1 MLSMREIVYSRTAQ
15 KALTRMPR
23 NWARRI
29 RDKIR
34 AYAEDPTAQANNVT
48 KLRGQD
54 GLARLRVGDWR
65 IILRDERILQI
76 LDVTSRG
83 NAYRE

>member
-1 MLSMREIVYSRTAQ
+1 MREIVYSRTAQ
-15 KALTRMPR
+15 KTLTRMPR

-34 AYAEDPTAQANNVT
+34 AYAADPVGQTNNVAR
-48 KLRGQD
+48 LRGEH
-54 GLARLRVGDWR
+54 GLVRLRVGDWR
-65 IILRDERILQI
+65 IIMRDGTVLRI

-83 NAYRE
+83 SAYQE

>member
-1 MLSMREIVYSRTAQ
+1 MREIVYSRTAQ
-15 KALTRMPR
+15 KTMTRMPR

-34 AYAEDPTAQANNVT
+34 AYAADPAAQSNNVAR
-48 KLRGQD
+48 LRGED

-65 IILRDERILQI
+65 IIMRDSNVLSI

-83 NAYRE
+83 SAYRE

>member
-1 MLSMREIVYSRTAQ
+1 MREIVYSRTAQ
-15 KALTRMPR
+15 KTLTRMPR

-34 AYAEDPTAQANNVT
+34 AYAADPAAHASNVAR
-48 KLRGQD
+48 LRGEE
-54 GLARLRVGDWR
+54 GLARLRVDDWR
-65 IILRDERILQI
+65 IIMRDSTVLSI

-83 NAYRE
+83 SAYKE